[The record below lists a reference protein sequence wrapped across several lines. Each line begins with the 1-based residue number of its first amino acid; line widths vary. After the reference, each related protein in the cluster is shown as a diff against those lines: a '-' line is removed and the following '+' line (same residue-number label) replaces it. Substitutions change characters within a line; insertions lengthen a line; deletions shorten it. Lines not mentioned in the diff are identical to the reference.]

1 MKYLRHITSVIII
14 IIIAVLAA
22 GTIIEK
28 LHGSEYALAHV
39 YGSWWFVGLW
49 ALVAALIVYMAVK
62 YRIWKRLAVCALHLS
77 ILLILLGALLTM
89 LTGQHGRM
97 KLEPNRPNSHF
108 FIQERGEITKEALP
122 FSLTLDHFEIENYPD
137 SKKPKDYV
145 SYLRLSDGETQRDV
159 VISMNHILKHKHYRF
174 YQSDYDDKGN
184 SILDVAR
191 DPWGIS
197 VTYAGYALLF
207 LSLIALPFSR
217 FVSLRGETT
226 KQPRHS
232 VCSLDCRAS
241 LAMTQSENRPCPS
254 LRGTEQ
260 STNRIVTISWLS
272 VLVVLLVV
280 LYIRMLTHPLLPVL
294 RSPFFSLH
302 ISTIVTA
309 YALLLGILVVG
320 IIAIIRPKDL
330 ARMERLKNISTAMLY
345 PAVALLTAG
354 IFIGAIWA
362 NVSWGNYWSWDP
374 KEVWALITLLIYAAP
389 LHGKLWKSFNKPLF
403 FHIYGILAFLSVVI
417 TYFGVN
423 LILGGVHA
431 YN

>member
-1 MKYLRHITSVIII
+1 MKYVRHITSVLVIIL
-14 IIIAVLAA
+14 IAVLAA

-28 LHGSEYALAHV
+28 LHGSEFALAHV
-39 YGSWWFVGLW
+39 YSAWWFVGLW
-49 ALVAALIVYMAVK
+49 AVVAGLIVYMAVK
-62 YRIWKRLAVCALHLS
+62 CRLWKRMAVCALHLS

-108 FIQERGEITKEALP
+108 FIQDNGEITKEALP
-122 FSLTLDHFEIENYPD
+122 FSLTLDRFEIEKYPD
-137 SKKPKDYV
+137 SEMPKDYV
-145 SYLRLSDGETQRDV
+145 SYLQLNDDESHQDA

-174 YQSDYDDKGN
+174 YQNDYDEQGN

-191 DPWGIS
+191 DPWGIG

-207 LSLIALPFSR
+207 AALAVILFERRKDFPAI
-217 FVSLRGETT
+217 TW
-226 KQPRHS
+226 
-232 VCSLDCRAS
+232 
-241 LAMTQSENRPCPS
+241 
-254 LRGTEQ
+254 
-260 STNRIVTISWLS
+260 SWLG
-272 VLVVLLVV
+272 VLIVLMVV

-309 YALLLGILVVG
+309 YALLLGIVVVS
-320 IIAIIRPKDL
+320 IIALIKPKDK
-330 ARMERLKNISTAMLY
+330 ARLERLKSLSTAMLY
-345 PAVALLTAG
+345 PAVALLAIG

-389 LHGKLWKSFNKPLF
+389 LHEKLWKTFQKPMF
-403 FHIYGILAFLSVVI
+403 FHIYGILAFLSVLI

-423 LILGGVHA
+423 LLLGGVHS

>member
-1 MKYLRHITSVIII
+1 MKYIRHIISVLVILL
-14 IIIAVLAA
+14 IAVLAA
-22 GTIIEK
+22 GTIVEK
-28 LHGSEYALAHV
+28 LHGSEYALSHM
-39 YGSWWFVGLW
+39 YGTWWFVGLW
-49 ALVAALIVYMAVK
+49 ALMAGLLIYMAVK
-62 YRIWKRLAVCALHLS
+62 CRLWKRMAVGALHLS
-77 ILLILLGALLTM
+77 ILLILLGAFLTM

-108 FIQERGEITKEALP
+108 FIQEKGEITKEALP
-122 FSLTLDHFEIENYPD
+122 FSLTLDRFEIETYPN
-137 SKKPKDYV
+137 SSKPKDYV
-145 SYLRLSDGETQRDV
+145 SYLRLNDGETSQDA

-191 DPWGIS
+191 DPWGIG

-207 LSLIALPFSR
+207 VALAAILF
-217 FVSLRGETT
+217 
-226 KQPRHS
+226 
-232 VCSLDCRAS
+232 
-241 LAMTQSENRPCPS
+241 
-254 LRGTEQ
+254 EQ
-260 STNRIVTISWLS
+260 RKTVKAVTISWVAVFI
-272 VLVVLLVV
+272 VLMVLLH
-280 LYIRMLTHPLLPVL
+280 IRMLTHTLMPVL
-294 RSPFFSLH
+294 RSPLFSVH

-320 IIAIIRPKDL
+320 VIALIRPKNL
-330 ARMERLKNISTAMLY
+330 VRMERLKNISTAMLY
-345 PAVALLTAG
+345 PAVALLAAG

-362 NVSWGNYWSWDP
+362 NISWGNYWSWDP

-389 LHGKLWKSFNKPLF
+389 LHEKLWKSFQKPLF

>member
-1 MKYLRHITSVIII
+1 MKHLRHITSVLVIIL
-14 IIIAVLAA
+14 IAVLAA
-22 GTIIEK
+22 GTIVEK

-39 YGSWWFVGLW
+39 YSTWWFVGLW
-49 ALVAALIVYMAVK
+49 ALMAGLLIYMAVK
-62 YRIWKRLAVCALHLS
+62 CRMWKRMAVCSLHMS

-108 FIQERGEITKEALP
+108 FIQEKGEITKEALP
-122 FSLTLDHFEIENYPD
+122 FSLTLDRFEIETYEGSN
-137 SKKPKDYV
+137 KPKDYV
-145 SYLRLSDGETQRDV
+145 SYLKLNDGETHQDV
-159 VISMNHILKHKHYRF
+159 IISMNHILKHKHYRF

-191 DPWGIS
+191 DPWGIG

-207 LSLIALPFSR
+207 VALAAILF
-217 FVSLRGETT
+217 
-226 KQPRHS
+226 
-232 VCSLDCRAS
+232 
-241 LAMTQSENRPCPS
+241 
-254 LRGTEQ
+254 EQ
-260 STNRIVTISWLS
+260 RKTVKAVTISWVA
-272 VLVVLLVV
+272 VLIVLMVVLH
-280 LYIRMLTHPLLPVL
+280 IRMLTHTLMPVL
-294 RSPFFSLH
+294 RSPLFSIH

-320 IIAIIRPKDL
+320 IIALIRPKNL
-330 ARMERLKNISTAMLY
+330 TRMERLKNISTAMFY
-345 PAVALLTAG
+345 PAVALLAAG

-362 NVSWGNYWSWDP
+362 NISWGNYWSWDP

-389 LHGKLWKSFNKPLF
+389 LHEKLWKSFQKPLF